1 VSFNIRKCPFSNLP
15 AMVVMFGAFA
25 CAYAQDLTK
34 SNREAQKE
42 KIMSTRRTSGPRCFS
57 VMAAVLSL
65 FALVPVAIV
74 FLSGHASGATAEH
87 SPTVVYVSTAGG
99 GISEINAANYSVI
112 ATAPFPDNANGVAIT
127 PDGRR
132 MYAADRDVPKVI
144 VFDSAT
150 NVPIAQ
156 IPIGNGPLS
165 VAVSPDGSRVYA
177 TNQFDGTVSVI
188 ATATNQVVATIT
200 TGAEPIWV
208 TFSRDGSLAYVS
220 NQASGTISVVATALN
235 SVIAT
240 IPGFCSPFHSAFTR
254 VGRLL
259 FVSSQCDSTVKV
271 VDTATNTIINSIP
284 VGPLP
289 RGIAYSPDGRRAYVA
304 NFGGSAVDVLDVAS
318 QTNLGTPITVGSSP
332 WGLAMAPD
340 GNAYVAN
347 FGDGTVSV
355 IDSSTNSVVATV
367 PARSNPEDVTLS
379 SSARPLVLG
388 YKFQAIAPPGSPFSW
403 VRGMNNKG
411 DVVGDY
417 FDANWV
423 FHGFLRTHSGTF
435 VTIDPQGG
443 VGCQLCTSAFSI
455 NDAGV
460 IAGAFRDSNNVLH
473 GFRRSASGIY
483 TTVDFPGGA
492 DSQLTGVNNRGHF
505 SGVYD
510 FGNLG
515 STHCPGPECQAISF
529 ILRSGVFTTFED
541 PQAASQTTFAFSIN
555 DGDQTC
561 GSFTDL
567 NGNTKGFLRNP
578 DGSFRTIQ
586 FPLADTFSWVNQINN
601 RGTMAGEY
609 NILLEHGLLTNGT
622 NFFSFDYPDS
632 DSSGLRAVNNRGE
645 VGGYF
650 VVSGLFQ
657 AYIATPREEE

>member
-1 VSFNIRKCPFSNLP
+1 MRKNRRRFELHSFAVKTARL
-15 AMVVMFGAFA
+15 
-25 CAYAQDLTK
+25 
-34 SNREAQKE
+34 
-42 KIMSTRRTSGPRCFS
+42 S
-57 VMAAVLSL
+57 V
-65 FALVPVAIV
+65 FALVATAI
-74 FLSGHASGATAEH
+74 FSLLGHASGETRTHRA
-87 SPTVVYVSTAGG
+87 PIVYVSSAGG
-99 GISEINAANYSVI
+99 GISEINAANHSVI

-132 MYAADRDVPKVI
+132 MYAADRDVPQVI
-144 VFDSAT
+144 VFDTAT

-165 VAVSPDGSRVYA
+165 VAVSPDGSSVYA

-208 TFSRDGSLAYVS
+208 TFSRDGSHAYVS
-220 NQASGTISVVATALN
+220 NQVSGTLSVVATAFN
-235 SVIAT
+235 SVVAT
-240 IPGFCSPFHSAFTR
+240 ISGFCNPFQSAFSR
-254 VGRLL
+254 GGRLL

-271 VDTATNTIINSIP
+271 VDTATNSVINSIP

-289 RGIAYSPDGRRAYVA
+289 RGIAFSPNGRRAYVA
-304 NFGGSAVDVLDVAS
+304 NFAGNAVDVLDVAS

-340 GNAYVAN
+340 GKAYVAN

-379 SSARPLVLG
+379 SRARPLVLR

-411 DVVGDY
+411 DVVGDF
-417 FDANWV
+417 FDANFV
-423 FHGFLRTHSGTF
+423 FHGFLRTHTGTL
-435 VTIDPQGG
+435 VTIDPQGA
-443 VGCQLCTSAFSI
+443 VGCQICTSAFSI

-460 IAGAFRDSNNVLH
+460 IVGAFRDASNVLH
-473 GFRRSASGIY
+473 GFRRSASGSY
-483 TTVDFPGGA
+483 TTVDFPGAG
-492 DSQLTGVNNRGHF
+492 DSQLTGINNRGHN

-515 STHCPGPECQAISF
+515 STQCPGPKCQAVSF

-541 PQAASQTTFAFSIN
+541 PFATPQATFAFSIN
-555 DGDQTC
+555 DRDQTC

-567 NGNTKGFLRNP
+567 SGNTKGFLRNR

-586 FPLADTFSWVNQINN
+586 FPLADTSSWVNQIND
-601 RGTMAGEY
+601 RGAMAGEY
-609 NILLEHGLLTNGT
+609 NLRLRHGFLTDGR

-632 DSSGLRAVNNRGE
+632 DFSALRAVNNRGE

-650 VVSGLFQ
+650 VISGQFQ
-657 AYIATPREEE
+657 AYIATPSEEEVDNEVTDDIGRENP